1 MANLKKKMKREPK
14 NGPPKKKKKL
24 HPRPEEGG
32 EPQHVILLSHVPY
45 GFFEKEMHGY
55 FRWELGWTN

>member
-14 NGPPKKKKKL
+14 DGPPSKKNKL

-55 FRWELGWTN
+55 FR